1 MINEV
6 NGLLSDR
13 VTPAVEAEDLVG
25 QGDRAVT
32 LQVGG
37 VRPSTNWSLADEVW
51 SQSGVQSLLYG
62 LLLLAGVLRATKP
75 LQSVRH
81 LEYMKYKL

>member
-1 MINEV
+1 MIDKV
-6 NGLLSDR
+6 YGLLGDQ
-13 VTPAVEAEDLVG
+13 VTPAVVSKDIVG
-25 QGDRAVT
+25 QGDGPVA

-75 LQSVRH
+75 LQSVSH
-81 LEYMKYKL
+81 LE